1 MFGRGK
7 PNEYDGDSLALRA
20 GAIETRE
27 DFVRFAQLLTQNY
40 RKRRGEWENDKLDR
54 YLEAVAGF
62 SSDFDGHVRNTGS
75 NVEENPWR
83 LLASVLL
90 AAKVYE

>member
-7 PNEYDGDSLALRA
+7 PKEYDGDSLALRA
-20 GAIETRE
+20 GAVDTRE

-62 SSDFDGHVRNTGS
+62 SSDFDGYVRNSGS
-75 NVEENPWR
+75 NAEENPWR

>member
-7 PNEYDGDSLALRA
+7 PNEYDGDSLAQRA

-27 DFVRFAQLLTQNY
+27 DFVWFAELLTQNY

-62 SSDFDGHVRNTGS
+62 SSDFDGYVRNTGS
-75 NVEENPWR
+75 NAEENPWR
-83 LLASVLL
+83 LLAAVLL

>member
-7 PNEYDGDSLALRA
+7 PTDYDGESLARRA

-27 DFVRFAQLLTQNY
+27 DFVRFAQLLAQNH
-40 RKRRGEWENDKLDR
+40 RKCRREWENDNLDR
-54 YLEAVAGF
+54 YLDAVAGF
-62 SSDFDGHVRNTGS
+62 VSDFDGYVRNTSS
-75 NVEENPWR
+75 NPEGNSWR

>member
-7 PNEYDGDSLALRA
+7 PADFDGESLARRV
-20 GAIETRE
+20 GTIETRE
-27 DFVRFAQLLTQNY
+27 DFSQFAQLLTQNY
-40 RKRRGEWENDKLDR
+40 KKRRGEWENDKLDR

-62 SSDFDGHVRNTGS
+62 SSEFDGYVRNTGS
-75 NVEENPWR
+75 SAAENPWR

>member
-7 PNEYDGDSLALRA
+7 PTDYDGDSLARRA
-20 GAIETRE
+20 AAIETRE
-27 DFVRFAQLLTQNY
+27 DFVGFAQLLTQNY
-40 RKRRGEWENDKLDR
+40 RKRRDEWENDKLDR
-54 YLEAVAGF
+54 YLEAVVRF
-62 SSDFDGHVRNTGS
+62 SSDFDGYVRNTGS
-75 NVEENPWR
+75 NAEENPWR

>member
-7 PNEYDGDSLALRA
+7 PTEFDGESLAQRVDT
-20 GAIETRE
+20 IETRE
-27 DFVRFAQLLTQNY
+27 DFSKFAQLLMQNY
-40 RKRRGEWENDKLDR
+40 KKRRGEWENDKLDR
-54 YLEAVAGF
+54 YLEAVAAF
-62 SSDFDGHVRNTGS
+62 SSDFEGYVRNTGS
-75 NVEENPWR
+75 NAEDNPWR

>member
-7 PNEYDGDSLALRA
+7 PTDFDGESLARRV

-27 DFVRFAQLLTQNY
+27 DFSQFAQLLTQNY
-40 RKRRGEWENDKLDR
+40 KKRRGEWENDKLDR
-54 YLEAVAGF
+54 YLEAVAAF
-62 SSDFDGHVRNTGS
+62 SSDFEGYVRNTGG
-75 NVEENPWR
+75 NAEDNPWR

-90 AAKVYE
+90 DAKVYE

>member
-7 PNEYDGDSLALRA
+7 PTEYDGDSLARSVDSIA
-20 GAIETRE
+20 TRE
-27 DFVRFAQLLTQNY
+27 DFARFATLLELNF

-54 YLEAVAGF
+54 YLEAIAAF
-62 SSDFDGHVRNTGS
+62 SADFGGYAKSIGS
-75 NVEENPWR
+75 NAEENPWR
-83 LLASVLL
+83 LLATVLL